1 MARYKIIDTNP
12 RLLPVVL
19 TQQLIPGTFEHALNH
34 LLDNE
39 IDLSGFD
46 GRYCNDLTGAPA
58 YPPAM
63 LLKVVLFAHSRGI
76 VSSRGIEAACQQHV
90 TFIALCGDHAPHFTT
105 IARFVSNLGD
115 QAAHIFG
122 AVLAICA
129 REKLIGREMFA
140 IDGVKLPSNAS
151 KHRSGTRADFE
162 RQAQKMEEQAK
173 AMIARHRAENERRP
187 RAGKPDRE
195 EQRIERL
202 ERETAQLRQWL
213 ADNHNDRKGSSS
225 SGRKPG
231 VRQSNRTD
239 NESAKLATDK
249 GVIQGYTAVAAVDA
263 QAQIVVSAQAHGTGN
278 EHELLMP
285 VIDELAPAMRKH
297 TTITAD
303 AGYHCEANLVALHRR
318 GVRALIADKEMRRR
332 DPRFSDREHHLTRPD
347 PLHNKRAK
355 APERTLFGPEDF
367 RIDPDNRTCLCPA
380 GKHLYRKG
388 ANCKI
393 NGFRAMHFQGAK
405 RDCLPC
411 TLRDQCLRTPDIT
424 ATRQVAVFLGK
435 VAASPA
441 AKAVTQSDLMRA
453 RIDAPEGRALYDRR
467 FATVE
472 PVFANLRHNK
482 GLNRFTLRGRKKVDA
497 QWKMFCLVQNI
508 EKLARHGYAQ

>member
-1 MARYKIIDTNP
+1 MARYRIIDTNP

-46 GRYCNDLTGAPA
+46 ARYCNDVTGAPA

-63 LLKVVLFAHSRGI
+63 LLKVVLFAYSRGI
-76 VSSRGIEAACQQHV
+76 VSSRAIEAACQQHV

-105 IARFVSNLGD
+105 IARFVSSLGD
-115 QAAHIFG
+115 EAAHIFG

-129 REKLIGREMFA
+129 RENLIGREMFA

-173 AMIARHRAENERRP
+173 AMIARHRTEDKRRR

-195 EQRIERL
+195 DQRVQRL
-202 ERETAQLRQWL
+202 EREAAQLRQWL
-213 ADNHNDRKGSSS
+213 EDNPNDRKGSSS
-225 SGRKPG
+225 SGKKPG

-249 GVIQGYTAVAAVDA
+249 GVIQGYTAVAAVDGH
-263 QAQIVVSAQAHGTGN
+263 AQIVVSAQAHGTGN
-278 EHELLMP
+278 EHELLLP
-285 VIDELAPAMRKH
+285 VVDELAAHMDKK
-297 TTITAD
+297 TKILAD
-303 AGYHCEANLVALHRR
+303 SGYHCEQNLVELAKRN
-318 GVRALIADKEMRRR
+318 VDALIADKGMRKR
-332 DPRFSDREHHLTRPD
+332 DPRYAGQERHLAKPD
-347 PLHNKRAK
+347 ALHDKRTK
-355 APERTLFGPEDF
+355 ADKRRLFQAEDF
-367 RIDPDNRTCLCPA
+367 VIDLESRTCVCPA
-380 GKHLYRKG
+380 GKSLYRHG
-388 ANCKI
+388 QNCMIGDKTTM
-393 NGFRAMHFQGAK
+393 RFQGAK

-411 TLRDQCLRTPDIT
+411 ALRDQCLRTPT
-424 ATRQVAVFLGK
+424 MTETRQVAVVIGEAPNK
-435 VAASPA
+435 
-441 AKAVTQSDLMRA
+441 KETQSDRMRK
-453 RIDAPEGRALYDRR
+453 RIDSPEGRAAYGERMGI
-467 FATVE
+467 VE
-472 PVFANLRHNK
+472 PVFGNLRYNK
-482 GLNRFTLRGRKKVDA
+482 RLNRFTLRGQTKVDA